1 MSEVS
6 EAELVGRLRA
16 ANARLRE
23 LLAVRDGE
31 LEALRADTD
40 REIAGLR
47 EALRLSGLQVA
58 ELERQLRSGSDDSGT
73 PSSKEPI
80 AAKARRKAERKAERK
95 ARDTD
100 TSSRERSKDKSRGGQ
115 PGHPGHGLVRDPA
128 PQHRE
133 QVDPPQQC
141 RDCGSGLDGAE
152 DAGIA
157 WSQCWDVRVI
167 RWRCEYLL
175 PRRRCACTAI
185 TTAQPPSGGPVNGI
199 CFGPVLNTAAVAL
212 TAFGNVP
219 TERAAHLVGMLTGQG
234 VSAGFVDRANARLAE
249 QLTASGFDDA
259 LLAALLAEPVLTADE
274 SPVEVVTPTKDK
286 DTGEPVGAPHV
297 LVLRTPDERL
307 VRLTAADSRRHADVV
322 ASLRTFTGYL
332 IVDGFTGYQKLLPA
346 VTDPG
351 ADDCQDCAQ
360 TLADPAGQ
368 DSPAAAVTGM
378 LAGIQ
383 QCCQHITRRCKQVV
397 KLGPGGLQSW
407 ASKITTVLGEAHA
420 KVQTAKADG
429 HTALDPQV
437 LAGLRARYDDAVA
450 VGITHN
456 RHRDWHDG
464 NHPGYTLASW
474 LTKHADQV
482 WLFTT
487 HFAVDWTSNAAERG
501 IKPAKRHQAV
511 SGYWQNDQTLARC
524 CLINSYLTS
533 ARNHGLTI
541 LDAITR
547 ALNGNPW
554 LPQHAL
560 A

>member
-1 MSEVS
+1 
-6 EAELVGRLRA
+6 
-16 ANARLRE
+16 
-23 LLAVRDGE
+23 
-31 LEALRADTD
+31 
-40 REIAGLR
+40 
-47 EALRLSGLQVA
+47 
-58 ELERQLRSGSDDSGT
+58 
-73 PSSKEPI
+73 
-80 AAKARRKAERKAERK
+80 
-95 ARDTD
+95 
-100 TSSRERSKDKSRGGQ
+100 
-115 PGHPGHGLVRDPA
+115 
-128 PQHRE
+128 
-133 QVDPPQQC
+133 
-141 RDCGSGLDGAE
+141 
-152 DAGIA
+152 
-157 WSQCWDVRVI
+157 
-167 RWRCEYLL
+167 
-175 PRRRCACTAI
+175 
-185 TTAQPPSGGPVNGI
+185 
-199 CFGPVLNTAAVAL
+199 VLNTAAVAL

-219 TERAAHLVGMLTGQG
+219 TERAAHLVGMLTGQD

-249 QLTASGFDDA
+249 QLTAAGFDEA

-274 SPVEVVTPTKDK
+274 SPVEVVAPTLDE
-286 DTGEPVGAPHV
+286 DTGQPVGAPHV

-307 VRLTAADSRRHADVV
+307 VRLTASDSRRHADVV

-332 IVDGFTGYQKLLPA
+332 IVDGFTGYQKLIPA
-346 VTDPG
+346 VADP
-351 ADDCQDCAQ
+351 DDGCPDCAGA
-360 TLADPAGQ
+360 TEDPTVEAAGQ
-368 DSPAAAVTGM
+368 DAHAGAITGM

-407 ASKITTVLGEAHA
+407 AAKITKVLSEAHA

-429 HTALDPQV
+429 HTSLDPEV
-437 LAGLRARYDDAVA
+437 LAGLRARYDAAVAVA

-487 HFAVDWTSNAAERG
+487 HFDVDWTSNAAERG

-511 SGYWQNDQTLARC
+511 SGYWQTAQTLARW

-533 ARNHGLTI
+533 ARNHGLTV

-547 ALNGNPW
+547 ALTGNPW